1 MNKKS
6 IIAVVFGAVAFSS
19 CSDVK
24 RTPGKIYMPD
34 MAYSRAVETYNDNR
48 ELQAE
53 GINYNAEPVA
63 GTIARG
69 EEVIYRMLKDT
80 TGTYITSAALKNP
93 LTSKLTEEDYTESER
108 LYLINCGICHGTK
121 LDGNGPLYNDGK
133 GPYPL
138 APKNLVSDEI
148 KNMADGTIFHS
159 ITYGKNLMG
168 SYASHLTPKQRWM
181 MVQYIRMKQN
191 GETPGAAA
199 TDSTAANCDEIKT
212 NLTKR

>member
-6 IIAVVFGAVAFSS
+6 IIAVVFGAVAISS

-63 GTIARG
+63 GTVARG

-80 TGTYITSAALKNP
+80 TGTYVTSASLKNP
-93 LTSKLTEEDYTESER
+93 LTNRLTEEDYTETER

-199 TDSTAANCDEIKT
+199 TDSTAAAAPAGAATAMK
-212 NLTKR
+212 

>member
-63 GTIARG
+63 GTVARG

-80 TGTYITSAALKNP
+80 TGTYVTSAALKNP
-93 LTSKLTEEDYTESER
+93 LTTRLTEEDYTETER
-108 LYLINCGICHGTK
+108 LYLINCGICHGSK

-199 TDSTAANCDEIKT
+199 TDSTAAAAPAGAATAMK
-212 NLTKR
+212 

>member
-63 GTIARG
+63 GTVARG

-80 TGTYITSAALKNP
+80 TGTYVTSAALKNP
-93 LTSKLTEEDYTESER
+93 LTNRLTEEDYTETER

-191 GETPGAAA
+191 GETPGAGA
-199 TDSTAANCDEIKT
+199 TDSTAAAPAGAATAMK
-212 NLTKR
+212 

>member
-63 GTIARG
+63 GTVARG

-80 TGTYITSAALKNP
+80 TGTYVTSAALTNP
-93 LTSKLTEEDYTESER
+93 MTTKLTEEEYTETER

-148 KNMADGTIFHS
+148 KKMADGTIFHS

-199 TDSTAANCDEIKT
+199 TDSTAAAAPAGTATAMK
-212 NLTKR
+212 

>member
-63 GTIARG
+63 GTVARG

-80 TGTYITSAALKNP
+80 TGTYVTSAALKNP
-93 LTSKLTEEDYTESER
+93 LTSRLTEEDYTETER
-108 LYLINCGICHGTK
+108 LYLINCGICHGSK

-191 GETPGAAA
+191 GETPGAA
-199 TDSTAANCDEIKT
+199 TSDSTAAAAPAGSATAMK
-212 NLTKR
+212 

>member
-63 GTIARG
+63 GTVARG

-80 TGTYITSAALKNP
+80 TGTYVTSAALKNP
-93 LTSKLTEEDYTESER
+93 LTTRLTEEDFTETER

-199 TDSTAANCDEIKT
+199 TDSTAAAAPAGAATAMK
-212 NLTKR
+212 

>member
-1 MNKKS
+1 MNKIS

-24 RTPGKIYMPD
+24 RTPGKVYMPD

-63 GTIARG
+63 GTVARG

-80 TGTYITSAALKNP
+80 TGTYVTSAALKNP
-93 LTSKLTEEDYTESER
+93 LTTRLTEADYTETER
-108 LYLINCGICHGTK
+108 LYLINCGICHGSK

-148 KNMADGTIFHS
+148 KKMADGTIFHS

-191 GETPGAAA
+191 GENPGAAA
-199 TDSTAANCDEIKT
+199 TDSTTAVKADSTATEMN
-212 NLTKR
+212 

>member
-63 GTIARG
+63 GTVARG

-80 TGTYITSAALKNP
+80 TGTYVTSAALKNP
-93 LTSKLTEEDYTESER
+93 LTNRLTEEDYTETER
-108 LYLINCGICHGTK
+108 LYLINCGICHGSK

-199 TDSTAANCDEIKT
+199 TDSTTAAAPAGAATAMK
-212 NLTKR
+212 

>member
-6 IIAVVFGAVAFSS
+6 IIAVVFGAVAFTS

-63 GTIARG
+63 GTVARG

-80 TGTYITSAALKNP
+80 TGTYVTSAALKNP
-93 LTSKLTEEDYTESER
+93 LTTRLTEENYTETER
-108 LYLINCGICHGTK
+108 LYLINCGICHGSK

-199 TDSTAANCDEIKT
+199 TDSTAAVVPAGTSTAMN
-212 NLTKR
+212 

>member
-53 GINYNAEPVA
+53 GINYNAQPVA
-63 GTIARG
+63 GTVARG

-80 TGTYITSAALKNP
+80 TGTYVTSAALKNP
-93 LTSKLTEEDYTESER
+93 LTNRLTEEDYTETER

-199 TDSTAANCDEIKT
+199 TDSTAAAAPAGAATAMK
-212 NLTKR
+212 